1 MNDKKENPANFEGTK
16 NEVEQNDNHV
26 ENVEMSK
33 APEPLETIEE
43 VDENDKS
50 PNRHEGQTEDL
61 SPLPDLP
68 ELLDNVCCVFDE
80 RHQEMML
87 LSSLAVISSVLP
99 NVYGMYGQHKVYPN
113 LYLYVVGK
121 AGSGKGNLVWTKNL
135 ISVIERNGQD
145 DPKEQSNGLLE
156 RITSKG
162 DQDIPIPKKAEIII
176 PANSSSSGF
185 TELLS
190 ERSGSSLIFETEGD
204 TLANIFKTDY
214 GNYSDVLRKGF
225 HHETI
230 SQYRKTDKQY
240 LNIKEPKLSVVISST
255 AGQLKRIIS
264 SAENGLFSRFMF
276 TFTEPIDEFINVFEK
291 KENNL
296 TEVFRIAA
304 ERLQVIYAKL
314 ESGKGL
320 EFSLTEEQEMNFVE
334 FFNKS
339 KSQLTNMF
347 HEDLDASVNRM
358 GLITFRI
365 AMILTVIR
373 NAEDT
378 LGEQLVCSDED
389 FKTAIKL
396 SEGLLVSANS
406 AIKLL
411 PSQAEDSLSGSKLNL
426 FRSLPNE
433 FSTSVAKTHG
443 KRYGLGDRTVDRFL
457 KSACFSKL
465 GHGTW
470 QKVEE

>member
-1 MNDKKENPANFEGTK
+1 MNDNKEFPSNFEGTR
-16 NEVEQNDNHV
+16 NEVEQNDKDV
-26 ENVEMSK
+26 ENVEMSI
-33 APEPLETIEE
+33 AVDPLEIL
-43 VDENDKS
+43 VDADEIDKS
-50 PNRHEGQTEDL
+50 PNRHKAQNEQVNSLEG
-61 SPLPDLP
+61 LPDF
-68 ELLDNVCCVFDE
+68 LDTICNVFDQ
-80 RHQEMML
+80 RHQEMIL
-87 LSSLAVISSVLP
+87 LSALAVISSVLP

-121 AGSGKGNLVWTKNL
+121 AGSGKGNLVWTKEL
-135 ISVIERNGQD
+135 ISVIERNGSDEITEKSKELLDVLISMSEQD
-145 DPKEQSNGLLE
+145 RPA
-156 RITSKG
+156 
-162 DQDIPIPKKAEIII
+162 PKKSEIII

-190 ERSGSSLIFETEGD
+190 ERNGSSLIFETEGD

-264 SAENGLFSRFMF
+264 SSENGLFSRFMF
-276 TFTEPIDEFINVFEK
+276 AFTEPIDEFINVFEK

-296 TEVFRIAA
+296 GEVFSSAA
-304 ERLQVIYAKL
+304 SKLQLVFSKL
-314 ESGKGL
+314 TSSEGL
-320 EFSLTEEQEMNFVE
+320 EFSLTSHQEKKFIE

-373 NAEDT
+373 NVEAT
-378 LGEQLVCSDED
+378 LPPKLVCSDQDLEM
-389 FKTAIKL
+389 AIKL
-396 SEGLLVSANS
+396 SEGLLVSANK
-406 AIKLL
+406 AINLL
-411 PSQAEDSLSGSKLNL
+411 PTQAEDTLSGSKQDL
-426 FRSLPNE
+426 FRSLPNS
-433 FSTSVAKTHG
+433 FSTSEAKTHG
-443 KRYGLGDRTVDRFL
+443 KRFGLGERTVDRFL
-457 KSACFSKL
+457 KSACFIKR
-465 GHGTW
+465 GHGNW
-470 QKVEE
+470 QKAE